1 MKFRKVSL
9 SNHPILGNVNFDFT
23 DKQGRTV
30 DTIIIAG
37 ENGTGKSVLLSLLNS
52 YNPLLSAKQLGYSMR
67 VEVELSADEISSLS
81 GDKDFVNMLGNRFT
95 GNVISFI
102 QDTSFRDDNPRVEFE
117 SKSGG
122 KEIDYAFQFAKTPSL
137 YKTIF
142 SDVEINFTPN
152 NIQHTTSTK
161 LDIDYG
167 SSVRSPKNLA
177 TEITQLLVDINELDN
192 EDLAKWVDSNK
203 GQVPTDEVLHKRIR
217 RFTRAFDKMFPNK
230 HFVGVD
236 NIDNRKTVLFEEF
249 GKKMEIAQ
257 LSSGEKQIVFR
268 GGFLIRDLGAING
281 ATILVD
287 EPELSLHPQWQLKI
301 LNFLKGLFTD
311 GTGNQTS
318 QLIVATH
325 SPFILHNNTRANDKV
340 IVLQKDECGKVKI
353 LDKPEFYNWATTSAV
368 EDAFHVSPLLMDK
381 KVIVFLE
388 GETDELYFNKAME
401 VFGIDSDKISFN
413 WIGHYSGGDKGKPEN
428 TGDKALNNAAS
439 FFTANPQMI
448 LDKKVYLLYDCDTN
462 KTDCQLGNLF
472 VGAMTNNS
480 KASIYKIG
488 VENLLV
494 LPVDFNYQNFYKTFT
509 RMDNYGAESTTTVLN
524 KTALADFIVK
534 QPYAQLSNILEN
546 VKVEIEKI
554 IKKTGV

>member
-122 KEIDYAFQFAKTPSL
+122 KEIDYAFQFAKNPSL

-439 FFTANPQMI
+439 FYTANPQMI

-494 LPVDFNYQNFYKTFT
+494 LPVDFNYQNFYKTST
-509 RMDNYGAESTTTVLN
+509 RMDNYGAESIITDLN
-524 KTALADFIVK
+524 KSALADFIVK

-546 VKVEIEKI
+546 VKVEIEKV
-554 IKKTGV
+554 IKRTGI